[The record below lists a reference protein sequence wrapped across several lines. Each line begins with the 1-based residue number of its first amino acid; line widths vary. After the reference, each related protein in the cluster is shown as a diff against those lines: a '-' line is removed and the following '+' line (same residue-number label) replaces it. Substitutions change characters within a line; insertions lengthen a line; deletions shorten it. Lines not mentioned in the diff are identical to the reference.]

1 MTKQIVLDAAGITA
15 ALNQL
20 SEFLCQTD
28 ALELQKQELKA
39 DIMPEELRAALQEYN
54 NELRAIDAEFA
65 GRAEIANKNIA
76 SLRDIIKQTILKHGS
91 TIKGDHLM
99 AVWNKGRVTY
109 DSRGLDGYA
118 IAHPEI
124 EAFKKTGKPSVT
136 IRKR

>member
-1 MTKQIVLDAAGITA
+1 MTEQIVLEPAGITA

-20 SEFLCQTD
+20 SEFQCQID

-39 DIMPEELRAALQEYN
+39 DIMPEELRAALQQYN

-76 SLRDIIKQTILKHGS
+76 SLRDIIKQTAIKHGS
-91 TIKGDHLM
+91 TVKGDHLM
-99 AVWNKGRVTY
+99 AVWNKPRPKWNN
-109 DSRGLDGYA
+109 SMLDGLALEHPA
-118 IAHPEI
+118 IKACRTYSN
-124 EAFKKTGKPSVT
+124 ASVT